1 MNLPVERVM
10 SAHTRVR
17 ADARLALAELTFKTG
32 ACITR
37 DCPLYQWFR
46 QYDSVL
52 FFSLLSLS
60 LSFSLPRIR
69 AWPKLTRV
77 SVCHLVWLRILVTLA
92 LLKSRPI
99 IAQPLESVESRART
113 VAAVAAILY
122 DASGTRIGGGV
133 LFPSVIN
140 DIDEF
145 AASTW
150 SSESNGDGEK
160 TKSVTAYIYTFVNK
174 PRHSGKIWGG
184 WRSYGFPCAKIRARD
199 RIEVARPGLD
209 VCSPGYHPR
218 AHDFNKPDVNGW
230 PLPFVVKVSGRARRF
245 LNIAS

>member
-17 ADARLALAELTFKTG
+17 ADARLALAELAFKTG
-32 ACITR
+32 VCITR

-46 QYDSVL
+46 QYDCIIFFPSL
-52 FFSLLSLS
+52 FLF
-60 LSFSLPRIR
+60 RAIRAIRAIR
-69 AWPKLTRV
+69 AWPELTRI
-77 SVCHLVWLRILVTLA
+77 SMCHLVWLRILVTLA

-122 DASGTRIGGGV
+122 DASGTRIGDGV

-150 SSESNGDGEK
+150 SSESNGDTRWEK
-160 TKSVTAYIYTFVNK
+160 DKERCRVYTFANK
-174 PRHSGKIWGG
+174 SQHFGKI
-184 WRSYGFPCAKIRARD
+184 
-199 RIEVARPGLD
+199 
-209 VCSPGYHPR
+209 
-218 AHDFNKPDVNGW
+218 
-230 PLPFVVKVSGRARRF
+230 
-245 LNIAS
+245 